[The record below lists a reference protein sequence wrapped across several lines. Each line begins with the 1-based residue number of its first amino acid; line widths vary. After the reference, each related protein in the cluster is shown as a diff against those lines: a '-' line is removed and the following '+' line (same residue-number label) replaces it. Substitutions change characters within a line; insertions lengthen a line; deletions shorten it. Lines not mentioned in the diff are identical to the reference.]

1 MLCINRKIA
10 YFRWLLFARF
20 ETGSWCDMGYKIEVH
35 TEYVRVMY
43 TEKVDL
49 LDWISV
55 LSADEFIN
63 NVRRLKRVIHD
74 YSLCV
79 SSDFT
84 VDNMREL
91 SLLINLESNF
101 TEKCFVVI
109 IPIDQAHRE
118 RFGILKATIK
128 SDKWVFKLANNTTEA
143 IALLK

>member
-1 MLCINRKIA
+1 
-10 YFRWLLFARF
+10 
-20 ETGSWCDMGYKIEVH
+20 MGYKIEVH